1 MEGNLRPGT
10 PHPLPAGNV
19 GRDYELTRSNSD
31 ASVLTAE
38 NCKDILCRSAN
49 VVPNYADHLSQ
60 LLGRMASGLDD
71 CSAWTDEKHNLY
83 LHRLEVSFVE
93 QLKQSKNL
101 LAQFLVENQRH
112 TNISEK
118 QLTNMS
124 NAFEKFNV
132 LWNGGWQ
139 KINCVIGEPFS
150 SSVSADSRTP
160 IKSKGICNF
169 KHMRVRYPPSSA
181 EMPEFL
187 KLCSREKHGKRI
199 ISHGFL
205 TCSQQFSSGSSF
217 GSFPFDFGNSLMEK
231 MSYLDIY
238 VSESMKFII
247 SIVSTSNV
255 SDKLVR
261 EVYLFMP
268 SASSIPKKRRRIWNL
283 KVEELKQCL
292 WHLLAKTNSVYRGH
306 PFSFDQIIHIIAFS
320 AEGMGQNF
328 LDEDKQ
334 NISNSGS
341 RAKRLRTISANS
353 YSQDQ
358 IVPSRKWPTADYSVI
373 NSTTLGEELAR
384 HESASGKY

>member
-38 NCKDILCRSAN
+38 NGKDILCCSAN
-49 VVPNYADHLSQ
+49 AVP
-60 LLGRMASGLDD
+60 DD

-169 KHMRVRYPPSSA
+169 KHMRVHYPPSSA
-181 EMPEFL
+181 EMPEFT

-205 TCSQQFSSGSSF
+205 TCSQQFSSGNPYQ
-217 GSFPFDFGNSLMEK
+217 GDLFDL
-231 MSYLDIY
+231 
-238 VSESMKFII
+238 
-247 SIVSTSNV
+247 
-255 SDKLVR
+255 
-261 EVYLFMP
+261 
-268 SASSIPKKRRRIWNL
+268 KK
-283 KVEELKQCL
+283 
-292 WHLLAKTNSVYRGH
+292 
-306 PFSFDQIIHIIAFS
+306 
-320 AEGMGQNF
+320 EGMGQNF
-328 LDEDKQ
+328 LDEDNQ

-341 RAKRLRTISANS
+341 RAKRLRTISAIVIVRIKLCLPGNGL
-353 YSQDQ
+353 QQ
-358 IVPSRKWPTADYSVI
+358 II
-373 NSTTLGEELAR
+373 L
-384 HESASGKY
+384 